1 MPRLSLWK
9 PERGKDYEF
18 FDNRIREMFT
28 IGGTGINIH
37 KYLGPDTENIP
48 KAVDPITGLP
58 QAGYDPTQPGYA
70 TQSEQNIQ
78 DLLFLENRDRKYDS
92 SIYQMRGIYNVSDI
106 DFDLTQFGLFLQN
119 DTLFISFHINDMI
132 DTLGRKIINGDVF
145 ELPHLR
151 DFYPLD
157 TDIPASLRR
166 YYVVQDASNSSE
178 GFSPTWYSHI
188 WRVKC
193 TPLVDSQEYK
203 DIFDKP
209 AQTQDGK
216 DLDSTLKDLLS
227 TYRKELEINQAIIE
241 QAEEEVPKSGYDTSS
256 FYVVPTLPDGTPV
269 DPNEEESA
277 DNGLIKSSSTL
288 VTVDEVPATPMQEG
302 YEGYLTGDGL
312 APNGYPVTPGIEF
325 TSNPSIG
332 DYVLR
337 LDFTPNRLFR
347 FDGRRWVKVEDAVRT
362 SLTGGSGSTQKD
374 SFVNNNNQYTDSSGN
389 TYNSRQGLSDALD
402 PEADN

>member
-9 PERGKDYEF
+9 PERNKDFTF

-37 KYLGPDTENIP
+37 KYLGPDTANN
-48 KAVDPITGLP
+48 DGT
-58 QAGYDPTQPGYA
+58 DSTQPNYA
-70 TQSEQNIQ
+70 SQSATNIQ

-92 SIYQMRGIYNVSDI
+92 SIYQLRGIYNVSDI

-132 DTLGRKIINGDVF
+132 NSIGRKLINGDVF

-157 TDIPASLRR
+157 SALPAALRR

-178 GFSPTWYSHI
+178 GFSPTWYPHV

-203 DIFDKP
+203 DIFDDTAKK
-209 AQTQDGK
+209 ADGSDVTGTDNK
-216 DLDSTLKDLLS
+216 LRDLLS
-227 TYRKELEINQAIIE
+227 TYKKELEINTAII
-241 QAEEEVPKSGYDTSS
+241 AEAEKQVPKSGYDTAK
-256 FYVVPTLPDGTPV
+256 FFVVPTEADGTPA
-269 DPNEEESA
+269 DAEETESA
-277 DNGLIKSSSTL
+277 DNTGLKASSTL
-288 VTVDEVPATPMQEG
+288 VTADEVPTTPLHNG
-302 YEGYLTGDGL
+302 YQGHLVGDGL
-312 APNGYPVTPGIEF
+312 APNGFPVTPGIAF
-325 TSNPSIG
+325 THNPSVG

-347 FDGRRWVKVEDAVRT
+347 YDGARWVKVEDAVRT
-362 SLTGGSGSTQKD
+362 STTGGLGTTQKD
-374 SFVNNNNQYTDSSGN
+374 QFIENTKQYKDDANQTF
-389 TYNSRQGLSDALD
+389 NSRQTLSDALK
-402 PEADN
+402 PEADS